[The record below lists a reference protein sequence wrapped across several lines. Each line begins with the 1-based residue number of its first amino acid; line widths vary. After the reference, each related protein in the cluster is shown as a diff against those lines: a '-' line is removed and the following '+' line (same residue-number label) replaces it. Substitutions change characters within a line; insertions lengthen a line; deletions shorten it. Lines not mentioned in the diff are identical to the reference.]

1 MSIACLACGQAL
13 SPSEYTKCHGLHE
26 DCFLRIF
33 ELKKW
38 DDFLGVVM
46 KYSTSSDPLEPKKT
60 DSGTMKSLS
69 HSLPESFF
77 HGKFKKYQG
86 EIAGRKYIF
95 KVKEENVTPEL
106 PDVEYLSN
114 QIAQTLGIPVAWF
127 TLLDYCGVR
136 TFVTRNFISDSKVA
150 STLTHL
156 YHYFSENQPY
166 QCEPIIAIISGQTGK
181 FKDVETFINMC
192 LFDALIGNHDRH
204 GRNIGLITTSRQC
217 KLAPIYDNPSWLGL
231 ECGSMLR
238 AQFSPTGRIETYLTR
253 NPVMKDY
260 VTEFLRL
267 GYETTLRRFAKRIDL
282 DVISRLVVGST
293 CSPLMKEAI
302 LRLVRERA
310 KEITHALL

>member
-1 MSIACLACGQAL
+1 
-13 SPSEYTKCHGLHE
+13 
-26 DCFLRIF
+26 
-33 ELKKW
+33 
-38 DDFLGVVM
+38 M
-46 KYSTSSDPLEPKKT
+46 KHNTSLDPLEPKKAAL
-60 DSGTMKSLS
+60 GTMKPLS
-69 HSLPESFF
+69 HSFPESFF

-86 EIAGRKYIF
+86 ELAGRKYIF
-95 KVKEENVTPEL
+95 KVKEENVAPEL

-114 QIAQTLGIPVAWF
+114 QIAQSLGIPVPWF

-136 TFVTRNFISDSKVA
+136 TFVTRNFISESKVA

-166 QCEPIIAIISGQTGK
+166 QCEPIIEILSKQTGK

-204 GRNIGLITTSRQC
+204 SRNIGLITTSRQC

-231 ECGSMLR
+231 ESGSMLR
-238 AQFSPTGRIETYLTR
+238 AQFSPTGRIETYHTR

-282 DVISRLVVGST
+282 EIISRLIVGSS
-293 CSPLMKEAI
+293 CSPLMKDAI
-302 LRLVRERA
+302 IRLVHERA
-310 KEITHALL
+310 KEITHVLL